1 MRKEKLK
8 HGAFWPARTLPFIAL
23 WTGSYIITWLATYLL
38 IAPLNIYSYL
48 PGIQGVTFI
57 IFFTTLLPALI
68 QTQIVERFMDQSMR
82 RWMLYTGIGAIAS
95 SYIVERIMTASRGS
109 DDVLLVLGLMLP
121 TTLIQAIWLH
131 RRVHTAWLWVLAS
144 AVGSLLF
151 ALPIRNTTS
160 GPSFLLVVAGLLY
173 GLIQGSIM
181 RHLLM
186 RPKDTEKAKIDFA
199 AEPQADNAGRL
210 ERLSTSEHLRV
221 IAPWAIADEQAQQHE
236 TR

>member
-23 WTGSYIITWLATYLL
+23 WTSSYIITWLAAYVL
-38 IAPLNIYSYL
+38 ISPINIYSYL

-68 QTQIVERFMDQSMR
+68 QTQIVERLMHQSMH
-82 RWMLYTGIGAIAS
+82 RWMLYTGLGAVANS
-95 SYIVERIMTASRGS
+95 FVVERIMAASRGN

-131 RRVHTAWLWVLAS
+131 RRVHSAWLWVLAS

-151 ALPIRNTTS
+151 ALPIRDAS
-160 GPSFLLVVAGLLY
+160 GPSFLLVLAGLLY

-186 RPKDTEKAKIDFA
+186 RPKDTEKAKVDLA
-199 AEPQADNAGRL
+199 AETQADNADRL

-221 IAPWAIADEQAQQHE
+221 MAPWAIADEQTQQK